1 MPKIIF
7 KTASDRTIEVE
18 AETGETVMLAAMLG
32 DVPGI
37 TADCGGG
44 CSCGTCLVAV
54 DPSWVERLKKPDAME
69 SGMLESMDG
78 VCERS
83 RLSCQLPI
91 DDSIDG
97 LIVHVQAD

>member
-7 KTASDRTIEVE
+7 KTSSGRSIEVDGE
-18 AETGETVMLAAMLG
+18 IGETVMLAAMLG

-44 CSCGTCLVAV
+44 CSCGTCLVHV
-54 DPSWVERLKKPDAME
+54 DAQWAQRLKAPEAME
-69 SGMLESMDG
+69 QGMLESLDDITAT
-78 VCERS
+78 S

-91 DDSIDG
+91 DEAMDG
-97 LIVHVQAD
+97 LVVHVHAD